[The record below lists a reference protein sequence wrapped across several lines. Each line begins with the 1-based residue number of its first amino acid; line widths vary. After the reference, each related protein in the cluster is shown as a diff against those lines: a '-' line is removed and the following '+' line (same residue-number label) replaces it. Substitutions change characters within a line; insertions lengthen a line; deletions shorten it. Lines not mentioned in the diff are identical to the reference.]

1 MNLIT
6 INQYGSVPTVGYAGR
21 VYYLSKY
28 LARHGANVEYLF
40 QSNHYLIKSQGRYPE
55 VDGLFYRVCKLL
67 PNSSSKSV
75 RRIINWFLFGC
86 YVALFRPRL
95 KKVDYVF
102 YSAPSLVGWL
112 GAYLLSRR
120 TGAKLI
126 LDIRDVWPATLEE
139 IGGYSAS
146 SPPIK
151 ILRALE
157 TLAYKH
163 SDMLTSNL
171 PGFGVRLA
179 ELPTCRQ
186 SEFYW
191 LPNGVDPEEYEKALS
206 EAGRTELCNKVSSD
220 EKFIIGYV
228 GSLGLANAIEQ
239 LLDLA
244 EKIQHLNVEFY
255 LVGDGDMAAS
265 LQTEAATRGLARV
278 RFTGPVSKSEALSFM
293 SSVDLLVLAWKDS
306 PLYRYGI
313 GANKLS
319 EYLWSGKPVINFY
332 RGFDD
337 PVEISGGGLSCSH
350 AESQNAVNWIQS
362 LMEGGADV
370 KSALGKKA
378 KHFAREHFDYE
389 DVALRFLRKLESHA
403 N

>member
-1 MNLIT
+1 MNFIT

-28 LARHGANVEYLF
+28 LAKHGANVEYLF
-40 QSNHYLIKSQGRYPE
+40 QSNHYLIKSRGRYPE
-55 VDGLFYRVCKLL
+55 VDGLVYRVCKLL

-86 YVALFRPRL
+86 YVALFRPKL

-146 SPPIK
+146 SLPIK
-151 ILRALE
+151 ILRTLE
-157 TLAYKH
+157 VLAYKH

-179 ELPTCRQ
+179 ELPACRHL
-186 SEFYW
+186 EFYW
-191 LPNGVDPEEYEKALS
+191 LPNGVDPEEYEKALD
-206 EAGRTELCNKVSSD
+206 EAERKGLRNKVSSD
-220 EKFIIGYV
+220 ENLIIGYV

-239 LLDLA
+239 LLDFA
-244 EKIQHLNVEFY
+244 EMIQHLNVEFY
-255 LVGDGDMAAS
+255 LVGDGDMASS
-265 LQTEAATRGLARV
+265 LRTEAATRGLARV
-278 RFTGPVSKSEALSFM
+278 RFTGSVSKTEALSFM
-293 SSVDLLVLAWKDS
+293 SSVDLLILAWKDT

-319 EYLWSGKPVINFY
+319 EYLWSGKPVLNFY

-337 PVEISGGGLSCSH
+337 PVEISGCGLSCSH
-350 AESQNAVNWIQS
+350 ADSQNAVNWVQS
-362 LMEGGADV
+362 LLDEGAD
-370 KSALGKKA
+370 AQAMFGTKA
-378 KHFAREHFDYE
+378 KQFAREHYDYS
-389 DVALRFLRKLESHA
+389 DVAFRFLRKLESYA
-403 N
+403 D